1 MSQQLSPPLCKNCQH
16 FNGDVTLPRCN
27 APALQRADLVTGI
40 RPADCRPERE
50 KGRKCGPQGKLFLAA
65 VRGAA

>member
-40 RPADCRPERE
+40 RPVDCRPELE
-50 KGRKCGPQGKLFLAA
+50 KGRKCGFAGLLFVA
-65 VRGAA
+65 RDKGAL